1 MLILF
6 FRQSSCSMIY
16 AEKLKR
22 LHVFRLSLDD
32 AWFVIFNTFWLEK
45 IQFHRAIAETVECL
59 NYWAGQGL
67 DFRAIN

>member
-1 MLILF
+1 
-6 FRQSSCSMIY
+6 MIY

-32 AWFVIFNTFWLEK
+32 AWFAIFNTFWLEK

-59 NYWAGQGL
+59 NYWADQGL